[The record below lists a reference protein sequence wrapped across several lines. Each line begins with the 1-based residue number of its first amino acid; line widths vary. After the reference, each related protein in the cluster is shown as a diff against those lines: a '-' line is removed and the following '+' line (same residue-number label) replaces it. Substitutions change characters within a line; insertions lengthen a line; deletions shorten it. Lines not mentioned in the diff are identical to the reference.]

1 MNKMREIRIEK
12 LTLNIGVGEPGEKL
26 DKATKL
32 LTIITGAKP
41 VKTRSMKRI
50 PTWGVRPKLNIAC
63 KVTLR
68 GEVAE
73 EVLKKL
79 LVAVDNIIPETKF
92 DDSGNFS
99 FGIAEYLDIPG
110 IEYNVEI
117 GIIGLEAAVTLSR
130 PGFRVKRRNIR
141 PTKIP
146 KSHKI
151 KREEAMKFM
160 GEKYGVKFEEDEEE

>member
-1 MNKMREIRIEK
+1 MAYAGDVIFVDCADAECSASTS
-12 LTLNIGVGEPGEKL
+12 LVQIGDYGSSSVGPKL
-26 DKATKL
+26 D
-32 LTIITGAKP
+32 
-41 VKTRSMKRI
+41 
-50 PTWGVRPKLNIAC
+50 IAC